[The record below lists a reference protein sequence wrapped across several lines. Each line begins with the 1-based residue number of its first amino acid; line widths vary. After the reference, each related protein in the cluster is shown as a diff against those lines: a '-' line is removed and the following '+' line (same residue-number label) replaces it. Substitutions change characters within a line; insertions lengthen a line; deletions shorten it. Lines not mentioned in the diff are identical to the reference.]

1 MRPHSPTNRLARILL
16 QMSQRRTS
24 RLVEGHLRISSGNIR
39 ARSRLAVGVAAAA
52 LVFAPPAFAQ
62 TETLPPAP
70 TPAPA
75 PEGGEKPAP
84 DASAAPAP
92 EAGRT
97 YTPEDFTRYA
107 PRTALDML
115 QRVPGFTIQSA
126 QVQRGLGQASGN
138 VLLNGQR
145 VSNQSDDIVTQLGRI
160 PAGNVVRIE
169 IADAATLDI
178 PGLSGQIANIIVRA
192 QGITGQFAWTPEF
205 RTNFSEPLY
214 SRFSL
219 SVSGKQGP
227 VEYTLGLENQASRG
241 AAGGPTLIFNADRSL
256 RETRQ
261 DVLQS
266 NFDQPRVSARFVID
280 GPGSSV
286 GNLNMI
292 YRDYWYNYVEDGER
306 TRPGELPFDRA
317 VRSQEDGHNY
327 EIGGDFEFALG
338 SGRLKL
344 IGLQRYGSNLLQDEA
359 IVSFRDGRDTLG
371 SYFVRNSEELERIA
385 RAEYRVRALGGDWQL
400 SGEAAFNALDV
411 SSLFGT
417 LQTDGS
423 IDLAPFPGSDARVE
437 EARYEGIVSYS
448 RPLAQGLTLQIA
460 AGAEYSQLSQAGAGG
475 LTREF
480 VRPKGNIN
488 LAWNANAN
496 TTINLRL
503 NRRVGQISFF
513 NFVDS
518 IELSDDTGNN
528 GNVNLVPPQSWEA
541 EVEGVL
547 RFGAYGQ
554 TTLRAFY
561 HMIEDVIDVIPIG
574 ATGQGIGNIDS
585 AMRMALDWRST
596 VNFDPF
602 GWAGA
607 RLDLRVLFQHSEVD
621 DPLTG
626 ETRQISN
633 INRRFIEGSLRWDIP
648 GTDWAVGSAWSSLK
662 NSSNYRLTEVGRQS
676 EGPAFVNAYVEHKD
690 VFGLTVR
697 ATIGNLADARQ
708 TWDRTVY
715 AGRRTDP
722 IDFIEKRD
730 RLIGPIFAFQV
741 RGRF

>member
-1 MRPHSPTNRLARILL
+1 MRISL
-16 QMSQRRTS
+16 
-24 RLVEGHLRISSGNIR
+24 EGHT
-39 ARSRLAVGVAAAA
+39 ARTRLAVGVAAAT
-52 LVFAPPAFAQ
+52 LILAPPAYAQ
-62 TETLPPAP
+62 TETPPPAPAP
-70 TPAPA
+70 TPTPPASGEAAAPQEAAA
-75 PEGGEKPAP
+75 PEGR
-84 DASAAPAP
+84 
-92 EAGRT
+92 RT

-178 PGLSGQIANIIVRA
+178 PGLSGQIANIVVRA
-192 QGITGQFAWTPEF
+192 QGMSGQFSWNPEF
-205 RTNFSEPLY
+205 RPNYSDPLF
-214 SRFSL
+214 SRFSV

-241 AAGGPTLIFNADRSL
+241 AAGGPTLILNADRSL
-256 RETRQ
+256 RESRQ
-261 DVLQS
+261 DELTS

-292 YRDYWYNYVEDGER
+292 YRDFWYNFTENGVR
-306 TRPGELPFDRA
+306 TRPGELPFDRQ
-317 VRSQEDGHNY
+317 VRSEEDGHNY

-344 IGLQRYGSNLLQDEA
+344 IGLQRYVADLLQDQA
-359 IVSFRDGRDTLG
+359 VISFRDGRPTQG
-371 SYFVRNSEELERIA
+371 SYFVRDSGELERIA
-385 RAEYRVRALGGDWQL
+385 RAEYRIRALGGDWQL
-400 SGEAAFNALDV
+400 SGEAAFNALQV
-411 SSLFGT
+411 ASLFGT
-417 LQTDGS
+417 LQADGS
-423 IDLAPFPGSDARVE
+423 VNLAPFDGSDARVE
-437 EARYEGIVSYS
+437 EARYEGILSYS
-448 RPLAQGLTLQIA
+448 RPLADNLTIQVA
-460 AGAEYSQLSQAGAGG
+460 AGAEYSQLSQVGAGG

-480 VRPKGNIN
+480 IRPKGNIN
-488 LAWNANAN
+488 LAWNADAN
-496 TTINLRL
+496 TTLNLRL

-518 IELSDDTGNN
+518 INLSDNTGSA

-541 EVEGVL
+541 EVEGVR
-547 RFGAYGQ
+547 RFGPYGQ
-554 TTLRAFY
+554 TTLRLYY
-561 HMIEDVIDVIPIG
+561 HAIEDVIDVIPIG
-574 ATGQGIGNIDS
+574 ATGQGIGNIDT
-585 AMRMALDWRST
+585 AMRIGADWRST
-596 VNFDPF
+596 LNFDPF
-602 GWAGA
+602 GWRGA
-607 RLDLRVLFQHSEVD
+607 RLDFRIFLSHSELE

-633 INRRFIEGSLRWDIP
+633 VTRRLFEGSFRWDIP
-648 GTDWAVGSAWSSLK
+648 GTDFAIGSAWSSVK
-662 NSSNYRLTEVGRQS
+662 NSFNYRLTEVGRQN
-676 EGPAFVNAYVEHKD
+676 EGPIFLNGYIEHKD

-697 ATIGNLADARQ
+697 ATVGNTLDARQ
-708 TWDRTVY
+708 TWDRTVFVN
-715 AGRRTDP
+715 RRGGP
-722 IDFIEKRD
+722 VDFYEQRD